1 MDENQTSR
9 RSLAGAL
16 STDKRRLSGVRF
28 YILASLLTLGLTS
41 LQLMTSAQAE
51 CIDECEKAY
60 VQCLYNANGDPAMEA
75 ICDDR
80 YDECFEGCQ

>member
-1 MDENQTSR
+1 MDKNQTSR
-9 RSLAGAL
+9 RPPAGAL
-16 STDKRRLSGVRF
+16 STDKRRLLGVRF

-41 LQLMTSAQAE
+41 LQLMTSAQADCLE
-51 CIDECEKAY
+51 QCLQAY
-60 VQCLYNANGDPAMEA
+60 TQCLYNANGDPAMEA